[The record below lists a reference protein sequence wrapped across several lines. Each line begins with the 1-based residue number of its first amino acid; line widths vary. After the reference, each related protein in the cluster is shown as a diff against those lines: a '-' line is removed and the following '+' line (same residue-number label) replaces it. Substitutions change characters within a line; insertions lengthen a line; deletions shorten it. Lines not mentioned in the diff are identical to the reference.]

1 MPDEQKQDHY
11 CFRLGDL
18 SVDPG
23 EEVKRNAP
31 SQEWLIAVRLLQ
43 ITGIGHE

>member
-18 SVDPG
+18 SVDPV
-23 EEVKRNAP
+23 EEGKRNAP
-31 SQEWLIAVRLLQ
+31 FREWLIAVGYYRSLVLD
-43 ITGIGHE
+43 TK